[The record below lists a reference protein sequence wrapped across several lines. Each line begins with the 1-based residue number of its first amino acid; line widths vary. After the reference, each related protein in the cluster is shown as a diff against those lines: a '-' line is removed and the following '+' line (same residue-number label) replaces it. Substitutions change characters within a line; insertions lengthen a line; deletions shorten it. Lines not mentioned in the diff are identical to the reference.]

1 MKKNK
6 VLLTKTGDTYNCRYV
21 LDQTDII
28 DEKVDKGVSGKFPQI
43 IPYRLEEKDNQ
54 REFIYE
60 IGNKVQLTE
69 FLKKEINKKQMLT
82 LLYNLLSGL
91 EAFGMN
97 MISLSYVAK
106 DIQYVF
112 VAPESLN
119 VYFIVAGV
127 DKEITDLN
135 EVRNFVKD
143 VICNAHYFEM
153 DRDNYVARL
162 ITFTNK
168 LGTFSVGDMKEF
180 VNQLL
185 IDMGIHIE
193 EEKKKTEKKEEKT
206 ANDKVSRIGVMQ
218 NNAKM
223 VQPGASVGGSV
234 PPMPKRQVP
243 PMPNGQPMPGRPMPM
258 QMGPDGKPM
267 NGQPMPG
274 RPMPMQMGPDGKP
287 MNGQPMPGR
296 PMPMQMGPDG
306 KPMNGQPMP
315 GRPMPMQM
323 GPDGKP
329 MNGQPMP
336 GRPMPMQMGPD
347 GKPMNGQP
355 MPGRP
360 MPMQMGPDGKP
371 MNGQPMPGRPMP
383 MQMGPDGKPMNG
395 QPMPGRPMPMQMGP
409 DGKPMNGQPM
419 PGRPMPMQMGPDG
432 KPMNGQPM
440 PGRPMPM
447 QMGPDGKPM
456 NGQPMPG
463 RPMPMQ
469 MGPDGKPI
477 VPPIP
482 NRPSPSMPEKKPEA
496 APVPPMPEKK
506 PEAAPVPPMPEK
518 KPEAAPVPPMPEK
531 KPEAAPVPPMPEK
544 KPEAAPVPPVEEKK
558 PQVPV
563 PYLLRIATNEKIY
576 INKPEFSIGRSA
588 TKADYT
594 VTDNSDVS
602 RIHCIIERKNGV
614 SYIRDNASTNGTFVN
629 GQNIAGQKNVFL
641 TNNAKVSLGDEG
653 FIYFVR

>member
-43 IPYRLEEKDNQ
+43 IPCRLEEKDNQ

-185 IDMGIHIE
+185 IDMGIYIE

-223 VQPGASVGGSV
+223 VRPGASAGGSV
-234 PPMPKRQVP
+234 PPMPNRQVP

-258 QMGPDGKPM
+258 RMGPDGKPM

-274 RPMPMQMGPDGKP
+274 RPMPMP
-287 MNGQPMPGR
+287 N
-296 PMPMQMGPDG
+296 
-306 KPMNGQPMP
+306 
-315 GRPMPMQM
+315 
-323 GPDGKP
+323 
-329 MNGQPMP
+329 
-336 GRPMPMQMGPD
+336 
-347 GKPMNGQP
+347 
-355 MPGRP
+355 
-360 MPMQMGPDGKP
+360 
-371 MNGQPMPGRPMP
+371 
-383 MQMGPDGKPMNG
+383 
-395 QPMPGRPMPMQMGP
+395 
-409 DGKPMNGQPM
+409 
-419 PGRPMPMQMGPDG
+419 
-432 KPMNGQPM
+432 
-440 PGRPMPM
+440 
-447 QMGPDGKPM
+447 
-456 NGQPMPG
+456 

-482 NRPSPSMPEKKPEA
+482 NRPAPSMPEKKPEA

-531 KPEAAPVPPMPEK
+531 KPEAAPVPL
-544 KPEAAPVPPVEEKK
+544 VEEKK

>member
-43 IPYRLEEKDNQ
+43 IPCRLEKKDNQ

-223 VQPGASVGGSV
+223 VQPGASARGSV
-234 PPMPKRQVP
+234 PPMPNRQVP

-267 NGQPMPG
+267 NG
-274 RPMPMQMGPDGKP
+274 RPML
-287 MNGQPMPGR
+287 
-296 PMPMQMGPDG
+296 
-306 KPMNGQPMP
+306 
-315 GRPMPMQM
+315 
-323 GPDGKP
+323 
-329 MNGQPMP
+329 
-336 GRPMPMQMGPD
+336 
-347 GKPMNGQP
+347 
-355 MPGRP
+355 
-360 MPMQMGPDGKP
+360 
-371 MNGQPMPGRPMP
+371 
-383 MQMGPDGKPMNG
+383 
-395 QPMPGRPMPMQMGP
+395 
-409 DGKPMNGQPM
+409 
-419 PGRPMPMQMGPDG
+419 
-432 KPMNGQPM
+432 
-440 PGRPMPM
+440 GRPMPM

-482 NRPSPSMPEKKPEA
+482 NRPASSMPEKKPEA

-518 KPEAAPVPPMPEK
+518 KPEATPVPPMPEK

>member
-43 IPYRLEEKDNQ
+43 IPCRLEEKDNQ

-60 IGNKVQLTE
+60 IGNKVQLNE

-91 EAFGMN
+91 EVFGMN

-223 VQPGASVGGSV
+223 VQPGASARESV
-234 PPMPKRQVP
+234 PPMPNRQVP
-243 PMPNGQPMPGRPMPM
+243 PMP
-258 QMGPDGKPM
+258 
-267 NGQPMPG
+267 
-274 RPMPMQMGPDGKP
+274 
-287 MNGQPMPGR
+287 
-296 PMPMQMGPDG
+296 
-306 KPMNGQPMP
+306 
-315 GRPMPMQM
+315 
-323 GPDGKP
+323 
-329 MNGQPMP
+329 
-336 GRPMPMQMGPD
+336 
-347 GKPMNGQP
+347 
-355 MPGRP
+355 
-360 MPMQMGPDGKP
+360 
-371 MNGQPMPGRPMP
+371 
-383 MQMGPDGKPMNG
+383 
-395 QPMPGRPMPMQMGP
+395 
-409 DGKPMNGQPM
+409 
-419 PGRPMPMQMGPDG
+419 
-432 KPMNGQPM
+432 
-440 PGRPMPM
+440 
-447 QMGPDGKPM
+447 

-482 NRPSPSMPEKKPEA
+482 NRPASS
-496 APVPPMPEKK
+496 MPEKK

>member
-43 IPYRLEEKDNQ
+43 IPCRLEEKDNQ

-60 IGNKVQLTE
+60 IGNKVQLNE

-206 ANDKVSRIGVMQ
+206 VNDKVSRIGVMQ

-223 VQPGASVGGSV
+223 VQPGASARGSV
-234 PPMPKRQVP
+234 PPMPNRQVP

-267 NGQPMPG
+267 NG
-274 RPMPMQMGPDGKP
+274 R
-287 MNGQPMPGR
+287 
-296 PMPMQMGPDG
+296 
-306 KPMNGQPMP
+306 
-315 GRPMPMQM
+315 
-323 GPDGKP
+323 
-329 MNGQPMP
+329 
-336 GRPMPMQMGPD
+336 
-347 GKPMNGQP
+347 
-355 MPGRP
+355 
-360 MPMQMGPDGKP
+360 
-371 MNGQPMPGRPMP
+371 
-383 MQMGPDGKPMNG
+383 
-395 QPMPGRPMPMQMGP
+395 
-409 DGKPMNGQPM
+409 
-419 PGRPMPMQMGPDG
+419 
-432 KPMNGQPM
+432 
-440 PGRPMPM
+440 
-447 QMGPDGKPM
+447 
-456 NGQPMPG
+456 PMPG

-482 NRPSPSMPEKKPEA
+482 NRPASS
-496 APVPPMPEKK
+496 
-506 PEAAPVPPMPEK
+506 
-518 KPEAAPVPPMPEK
+518 MPEK

>member
-258 QMGPDGKPM
+258 QMGPDGKP
-267 NGQPMPG
+267 
-274 RPMPMQMGPDGKP
+274 
-287 MNGQPMPGR
+287 
-296 PMPMQMGPDG
+296 
-306 KPMNGQPMP
+306 
-315 GRPMPMQM
+315 
-323 GPDGKP
+323 
-329 MNGQPMP
+329 
-336 GRPMPMQMGPD
+336 
-347 GKPMNGQP
+347 
-355 MPGRP
+355 
-360 MPMQMGPDGKP
+360 
-371 MNGQPMPGRPMP
+371 
-383 MQMGPDGKPMNG
+383 
-395 QPMPGRPMPMQMGP
+395 
-409 DGKPMNGQPM
+409 
-419 PGRPMPMQMGPDG
+419 
-432 KPMNGQPM
+432 
-440 PGRPMPM
+440 
-447 QMGPDGKPM
+447 
-456 NGQPMPG
+456 
-463 RPMPMQ
+463 
-469 MGPDGKPI
+469 I

-482 NRPSPSMPEKKPEA
+482 NRPAPSMPEKKPEA

-518 KPEAAPVPPMPEK
+518 KPET
-531 KPEAAPVPPMPEK
+531 
-544 KPEAAPVPPVEEKK
+544 APVPPVEEKK

-629 GQNIAGQKNVFL
+629 GQNIAGQENVFL

>member
-43 IPYRLEEKDNQ
+43 IPCRLEEKDNQ

-206 ANDKVSRIGVMQ
+206 VNDKVSRIGVMQ

-223 VQPGASVGGSV
+223 VQPGASARGSV
-234 PPMPKRQVP
+234 PPMPNRQVP
-243 PMPNGQPMPGRPMPM
+243 PMP
-258 QMGPDGKPM
+258 
-267 NGQPMPG
+267 
-274 RPMPMQMGPDGKP
+274 
-287 MNGQPMPGR
+287 
-296 PMPMQMGPDG
+296 
-306 KPMNGQPMP
+306 
-315 GRPMPMQM
+315 
-323 GPDGKP
+323 
-329 MNGQPMP
+329 
-336 GRPMPMQMGPD
+336 
-347 GKPMNGQP
+347 
-355 MPGRP
+355 
-360 MPMQMGPDGKP
+360 
-371 MNGQPMPGRPMP
+371 
-383 MQMGPDGKPMNG
+383 
-395 QPMPGRPMPMQMGP
+395 
-409 DGKPMNGQPM
+409 
-419 PGRPMPMQMGPDG
+419 
-432 KPMNGQPM
+432 
-440 PGRPMPM
+440 
-447 QMGPDGKPM
+447 

-482 NRPSPSMPEKKPEA
+482 NRPASSMPK
-496 APVPPMPEKK
+496 
-506 PEAAPVPPMPEK
+506 
-518 KPEAAPVPPMPEK
+518 K

>member
-287 MNGQPMPGR
+287 MNGRSMP
-296 PMPMQMGPDG
+296 
-306 KPMNGQPMP
+306 N
-315 GRPMPMQM
+315 
-323 GPDGKP
+323 
-329 MNGQPMP
+329 
-336 GRPMPMQMGPD
+336 
-347 GKPMNGQP
+347 
-355 MPGRP
+355 
-360 MPMQMGPDGKP
+360 
-371 MNGQPMPGRPMP
+371 
-383 MQMGPDGKPMNG
+383 
-395 QPMPGRPMPMQMGP
+395 
-409 DGKPMNGQPM
+409 
-419 PGRPMPMQMGPDG
+419 
-432 KPMNGQPM
+432 
-440 PGRPMPM
+440 
-447 QMGPDGKPM
+447 
-456 NGQPMPG
+456 

-482 NRPSPSMPEKKPEA
+482 NRPAPSMPEKKPEA
-496 APVPPMPEKK
+496 TPVPPMPEKK

-531 KPEAAPVPPMPEK
+531 KPET
-544 KPEAAPVPPVEEKK
+544 APVPPVEEKK

>member
-43 IPYRLEEKDNQ
+43 IPCRLEEKDNQ

-223 VQPGASVGGSV
+223 VQPGASARGSV
-234 PPMPKRQVP
+234 PPMPNRQVP

-267 NGQPMPG
+267 NG
-274 RPMPMQMGPDGKP
+274 R
-287 MNGQPMPGR
+287 
-296 PMPMQMGPDG
+296 
-306 KPMNGQPMP
+306 
-315 GRPMPMQM
+315 
-323 GPDGKP
+323 
-329 MNGQPMP
+329 
-336 GRPMPMQMGPD
+336 
-347 GKPMNGQP
+347 
-355 MPGRP
+355 
-360 MPMQMGPDGKP
+360 
-371 MNGQPMPGRPMP
+371 
-383 MQMGPDGKPMNG
+383 
-395 QPMPGRPMPMQMGP
+395 
-409 DGKPMNGQPM
+409 
-419 PGRPMPMQMGPDG
+419 
-432 KPMNGQPM
+432 
-440 PGRPMPM
+440 
-447 QMGPDGKPM
+447 
-456 NGQPMPG
+456 PMPG

-482 NRPSPSMPEKKPEA
+482 NRPASSMPEKKPEA

-518 KPEAAPVPPMPEK
+518 KPEV
-531 KPEAAPVPPMPEK
+531 APVPPMPEK

>member
-43 IPYRLEEKDNQ
+43 IPCRLEEKDNQ

-91 EAFGMN
+91 DAFGMN

-223 VQPGASVGGSV
+223 VQPGASARGSV
-234 PPMPKRQVP
+234 PPMPNRQVP

-306 KPMNGQPMP
+306 KPMNG
-315 GRPMPMQM
+315 R
-323 GPDGKP
+323 
-329 MNGQPMP
+329 
-336 GRPMPMQMGPD
+336 
-347 GKPMNGQP
+347 
-355 MPGRP
+355 
-360 MPMQMGPDGKP
+360 
-371 MNGQPMPGRPMP
+371 
-383 MQMGPDGKPMNG
+383 
-395 QPMPGRPMPMQMGP
+395 
-409 DGKPMNGQPM
+409 
-419 PGRPMPMQMGPDG
+419 
-432 KPMNGQPM
+432 
-440 PGRPMPM
+440 
-447 QMGPDGKPM
+447 
-456 NGQPMPG
+456 PMPG

-482 NRPSPSMPEKKPEA
+482 NRPASS
-496 APVPPMPEKK
+496 
-506 PEAAPVPPMPEK
+506 
-518 KPEAAPVPPMPEK
+518 MPEK

-629 GQNIAGQKNVFL
+629 GQNIAGQENVFL

>member
-43 IPYRLEEKDNQ
+43 IPCRLEEKDNQ

-185 IDMGIHIE
+185 IDMGIYIE

-223 VQPGASVGGSV
+223 VRPGASAGGSV
-234 PPMPKRQVP
+234 PPMPNRQVP
-243 PMPNGQPMPGRPMPM
+243 PMPNGQPMPGRPMPMPGQPMPM

-296 PMPMQMGPDG
+296 PMT
-306 KPMNGQPMP
+306 MP
-315 GRPMPMQM
+315 
-323 GPDGKP
+323 
-329 MNGQPMP
+329 N
-336 GRPMPMQMGPD
+336 
-347 GKPMNGQP
+347 
-355 MPGRP
+355 
-360 MPMQMGPDGKP
+360 
-371 MNGQPMPGRPMP
+371 
-383 MQMGPDGKPMNG
+383 
-395 QPMPGRPMPMQMGP
+395 
-409 DGKPMNGQPM
+409 
-419 PGRPMPMQMGPDG
+419 
-432 KPMNGQPM
+432 
-440 PGRPMPM
+440 
-447 QMGPDGKPM
+447 
-456 NGQPMPG
+456 

-506 PEAAPVPPMPEK
+506 L
-518 KPEAAPVPPMPEK
+518 
-531 KPEAAPVPPMPEK
+531 EAAPVPPMPEK

>member
-43 IPYRLEEKDNQ
+43 IPCRLEEKDNQ

-218 NNAKM
+218 NNAKL
-223 VQPGASVGGSV
+223 VQPGASARGSV
-234 PPMPKRQVP
+234 PPMPNRQVP
-243 PMPNGQPMPGRPMPM
+243 PMPNGQPMPGRPMPMQMGPDGKPMNGRPMPGRPMPM

-287 MNGQPMPGR
+287 MN
-296 PMPMQMGPDG
+296 
-306 KPMNGQPMP
+306 
-315 GRPMPMQM
+315 
-323 GPDGKP
+323 
-329 MNGQPMP
+329 
-336 GRPMPMQMGPD
+336 
-347 GKPMNGQP
+347 
-355 MPGRP
+355 
-360 MPMQMGPDGKP
+360 
-371 MNGQPMPGRPMP
+371 
-383 MQMGPDGKPMNG
+383 
-395 QPMPGRPMPMQMGP
+395 
-409 DGKPMNGQPM
+409 
-419 PGRPMPMQMGPDG
+419 
-432 KPMNGQPM
+432 
-440 PGRPMPM
+440 GRPMPM

-482 NRPSPSMPEKKPEA
+482 NRPAPS
-496 APVPPMPEKK
+496 
-506 PEAAPVPPMPEK
+506 
-518 KPEAAPVPPMPEK
+518 MPEK

-629 GQNIAGQKNVFL
+629 GQNIAGQENVFL

>member
-43 IPYRLEEKDNQ
+43 IPCRLEKKDNQ

-223 VQPGASVGGSV
+223 VQPGASARGSV
-234 PPMPKRQVP
+234 PPMPNRQVP
-243 PMPNGQPMPGRPMPM
+243 PMPNGQPMPGRPMPMQMGPDGKPMPGRPMPMQMGPDGKPMNGRPMPGRPMPM

-287 MNGQPMPGR
+287 MNGR
-296 PMPMQMGPDG
+296 PML
-306 KPMNGQPMP
+306 
-315 GRPMPMQM
+315 
-323 GPDGKP
+323 
-329 MNGQPMP
+329 
-336 GRPMPMQMGPD
+336 
-347 GKPMNGQP
+347 
-355 MPGRP
+355 
-360 MPMQMGPDGKP
+360 
-371 MNGQPMPGRPMP
+371 
-383 MQMGPDGKPMNG
+383 
-395 QPMPGRPMPMQMGP
+395 
-409 DGKPMNGQPM
+409 
-419 PGRPMPMQMGPDG
+419 
-432 KPMNGQPM
+432 
-440 PGRPMPM
+440 GRPMPM

-482 NRPSPSMPEKKPEA
+482 NRPASSMPEKKPEA

-518 KPEAAPVPPMPEK
+518 KPEATPVPPMPEK

>member
-43 IPYRLEEKDNQ
+43 IPCRLEEKDNQ

-223 VQPGASVGGSV
+223 VQPGASAGGSV
-234 PPMPKRQVP
+234 PPMPNRQVP

-267 NGQPMPG
+267 NGQPMPHGQGPGSG
-274 RPMPMQMGPDGKP
+274 RLRAAAQPG
-287 MNGQPMPGR
+287 GQTARHVGR
-296 PMPMQMGPDG
+296 FAA
-306 KPMNGQPMP
+306 
-315 GRPMPMQM
+315 
-323 GPDGKP
+323 
-329 MNGQPMP
+329 
-336 GRPMPMQMGPD
+336 
-347 GKPMNGQP
+347 
-355 MPGRP
+355 
-360 MPMQMGPDGKP
+360 
-371 MNGQPMPGRPMP
+371 
-383 MQMGPDGKPMNG
+383 
-395 QPMPGRPMPMQMGP
+395 
-409 DGKPMNGQPM
+409 
-419 PGRPMPMQMGPDG
+419 
-432 KPMNGQPM
+432 
-440 PGRPMPM
+440 
-447 QMGPDGKPM
+447 
-456 NGQPMPG
+456 
-463 RPMPMQ
+463 
-469 MGPDGKPI
+469 
-477 VPPIP
+477 
-482 NRPSPSMPEKKPEA
+482 A
-496 APVPPMPEKK
+496 APASAGHRRTVLCPCAVQRVWVRQYIRFVLRRRKET
-506 PEAAPVPPMPEK
+506 ECILAESRLAAPRWRWRSPLGN
-518 KPEAAPVPPMPEK
+518 AAGAGV
-531 KPEAAPVPPMPEK
+531 AAATGCRP
-544 KPEAAPVPPVEEKK
+544 AGRHRFCRGRRRHRTG
-558 PQVPV
+558 QL
-563 PYLLRIATNEKIY
+563 PYY
-576 INKPEFSIGRSA
+576 IKRRSWRGR
-588 TKADYT
+588 
-594 VTDNSDVS
+594 V
-602 RIHCIIERKNGV
+602 
-614 SYIRDNASTNGTFVN
+614 
-629 GQNIAGQKNVFL
+629 
-641 TNNAKVSLGDEG
+641 
-653 FIYFVR
+653 

>member
-43 IPYRLEEKDNQ
+43 IPCRLEEKDNQ

-60 IGNKVQLTE
+60 IGNKVQLNE

-223 VQPGASVGGSV
+223 VQPGASARGSV
-234 PPMPKRQVP
+234 PPMPNRQVP

-258 QMGPDGKPM
+258 QMGLDGKPM
-267 NGQPMPG
+267 NGQL
-274 RPMPMQMGPDGKP
+274 
-287 MNGQPMPGR
+287 
-296 PMPMQMGPDG
+296 
-306 KPMNGQPMP
+306 
-315 GRPMPMQM
+315 
-323 GPDGKP
+323 
-329 MNGQPMP
+329 
-336 GRPMPMQMGPD
+336 
-347 GKPMNGQP
+347 
-355 MPGRP
+355 
-360 MPMQMGPDGKP
+360 
-371 MNGQPMPGRPMP
+371 
-383 MQMGPDGKPMNG
+383 
-395 QPMPGRPMPMQMGP
+395 
-409 DGKPMNGQPM
+409 
-419 PGRPMPMQMGPDG
+419 
-432 KPMNGQPM
+432 M

-482 NRPSPSMPEKKPEA
+482 NRPASS
-496 APVPPMPEKK
+496 
-506 PEAAPVPPMPEK
+506 MPEK

>member
-43 IPYRLEEKDNQ
+43 IPCRLEEKDNQ

-223 VQPGASVGGSV
+223 VQPGASARGSV
-234 PPMPKRQVP
+234 PPMPNRQVP

-287 MNGQPMPGR
+287 MNGRPMPGRPMPMQMGPDGKPMNGRPMPGR

-329 MNGQPMP
+329 MNG
-336 GRPMPMQMGPD
+336 R
-347 GKPMNGQP
+347 
-355 MPGRP
+355 
-360 MPMQMGPDGKP
+360 
-371 MNGQPMPGRPMP
+371 
-383 MQMGPDGKPMNG
+383 
-395 QPMPGRPMPMQMGP
+395 
-409 DGKPMNGQPM
+409 
-419 PGRPMPMQMGPDG
+419 
-432 KPMNGQPM
+432 
-440 PGRPMPM
+440 
-447 QMGPDGKPM
+447 
-456 NGQPMPG
+456 PMPG

-482 NRPSPSMPEKKPEA
+482 NRPASS
-496 APVPPMPEKK
+496 MPEKK

>member
-1 MKKNK
+1 MNGERDMKKNK

-43 IPYRLEEKDNQ
+43 IPCRLEEKDNQ

-60 IGNKVQLTE
+60 IGNKVQLNE

-223 VQPGASVGGSV
+223 VQPGASARESV
-234 PPMPKRQVP
+234 PPMPNRQVP
-243 PMPNGQPMPGRPMPM
+243 PMP
-258 QMGPDGKPM
+258 
-267 NGQPMPG
+267 
-274 RPMPMQMGPDGKP
+274 
-287 MNGQPMPGR
+287 
-296 PMPMQMGPDG
+296 
-306 KPMNGQPMP
+306 
-315 GRPMPMQM
+315 
-323 GPDGKP
+323 
-329 MNGQPMP
+329 
-336 GRPMPMQMGPD
+336 
-347 GKPMNGQP
+347 
-355 MPGRP
+355 
-360 MPMQMGPDGKP
+360 
-371 MNGQPMPGRPMP
+371 
-383 MQMGPDGKPMNG
+383 
-395 QPMPGRPMPMQMGP
+395 
-409 DGKPMNGQPM
+409 
-419 PGRPMPMQMGPDG
+419 
-432 KPMNGQPM
+432 NGQPM

-482 NRPSPSMPEKKPEA
+482 NRPASS
-496 APVPPMPEKK
+496 MPEKK

>member
-43 IPYRLEEKDNQ
+43 IPCRLEEKDNQ

-162 ITFTNK
+162 STFTNK
-168 LGTFSVGDMKEF
+168 LGTFSVGDMKQF

-223 VQPGASVGGSV
+223 VQPGASARGSV
-234 PPMPKRQVP
+234 PPMPNRQVP

-267 NGQPMPG
+267 NG
-274 RPMPMQMGPDGKP
+274 R
-287 MNGQPMPGR
+287 
-296 PMPMQMGPDG
+296 
-306 KPMNGQPMP
+306 
-315 GRPMPMQM
+315 
-323 GPDGKP
+323 
-329 MNGQPMP
+329 
-336 GRPMPMQMGPD
+336 
-347 GKPMNGQP
+347 
-355 MPGRP
+355 
-360 MPMQMGPDGKP
+360 
-371 MNGQPMPGRPMP
+371 
-383 MQMGPDGKPMNG
+383 
-395 QPMPGRPMPMQMGP
+395 
-409 DGKPMNGQPM
+409 
-419 PGRPMPMQMGPDG
+419 
-432 KPMNGQPM
+432 
-440 PGRPMPM
+440 
-447 QMGPDGKPM
+447 
-456 NGQPMPG
+456 PMPG

-482 NRPSPSMPEKKPEA
+482 NRPASS
-496 APVPPMPEKK
+496 MPEKK

>member
-21 LDQTDII
+21 LDQTDVI

-60 IGNKVQLTE
+60 IGSKVQLTE

-112 VAPESLN
+112 VDPESLN

-185 IDMGIHIE
+185 TDMGIHIE

-206 ANDKVSRIGVMQ
+206 ANDKVSRVGVMQ

-223 VQPGASVGGSV
+223 VQPGAPAGGPV
-234 PPMPKRQVP
+234 PPMPNRPVPPMPGRPMPMQMGPDGKPINGQPMPNRQVP
-243 PMPNGQPMPGRPMPM
+243 PMPGRPMPMQMGPDGKPINGQPMPNRPVPPMPGRPMPMQMGPDGKPMPNRPMPM

-267 NGQPMPG
+267 NGQPMPNRQVPPMPG
-274 RPMPMQMGPDGKP
+274 RPMPMQMGPDGKPMPNRPMPMQIGPDGKPINGQPMPNRPVPPMPNGQPIPNRPMPMQMGPDGKP
-287 MNGQPMPGR
+287 MNGQPMPNR
-296 PMPMQMGPDG
+296 QVP
-306 KPMNGQPMP
+306 PMP
-315 GRPMPMQM
+315 GRPMPMQI
-323 GPDGKP
+323 
-329 MNGQPMP
+329 
-336 GRPMPMQMGPD
+336 
-347 GKPMNGQP
+347 
-355 MPGRP
+355 
-360 MPMQMGPDGKP
+360 
-371 MNGQPMPGRPMP
+371 
-383 MQMGPDGKPMNG
+383 
-395 QPMPGRPMPMQMGP
+395 
-409 DGKPMNGQPM
+409 
-419 PGRPMPMQMGPDG
+419 
-432 KPMNGQPM
+432 
-440 PGRPMPM
+440 
-447 QMGPDGKPM
+447 
-456 NGQPMPG
+456 
-463 RPMPMQ
+463 
-469 MGPDGKPI
+469 GPDGKPI

-482 NRPSPSMPEKKPEA
+482 NRPAPPVPEKKPEA
-496 APVPPMPEKK
+496 VPVPPMPEKK
-506 PEAAPVPPMPEK
+506 PEAAPVPPTPEK

-531 KPEAAPVPPMPEK
+531 R
-544 KPEAAPVPPVEEKK
+544 PEAAPVPPVEEKK
-558 PQVPV
+558 PQAPV
-563 PYLLRIATNEKIY
+563 PYLLRVATNEKIY

-629 GQNIAGQKNVFL
+629 GQNIAGQDNVFL

>member
-223 VQPGASVGGSV
+223 VQPGASARGSV
-234 PPMPKRQVP
+234 PPMPNRQVP

-306 KPMNGQPMP
+306 KPMNG
-315 GRPMPMQM
+315 R
-323 GPDGKP
+323 
-329 MNGQPMP
+329 
-336 GRPMPMQMGPD
+336 
-347 GKPMNGQP
+347 
-355 MPGRP
+355 
-360 MPMQMGPDGKP
+360 
-371 MNGQPMPGRPMP
+371 
-383 MQMGPDGKPMNG
+383 
-395 QPMPGRPMPMQMGP
+395 
-409 DGKPMNGQPM
+409 
-419 PGRPMPMQMGPDG
+419 
-432 KPMNGQPM
+432 
-440 PGRPMPM
+440 
-447 QMGPDGKPM
+447 
-456 NGQPMPG
+456 PMPG

-482 NRPSPSMPEKKPEA
+482 NRPASSMPEKKPEA
-496 APVPPMPEKK
+496 AL
-506 PEAAPVPPMPEK
+506 VPPMPEK

>member
-43 IPYRLEEKDNQ
+43 IPCRLEEKDNQ

-223 VQPGASVGGSV
+223 VQPGASAGGSV
-234 PPMPKRQVP
+234 PPMPNRQVP

-258 QMGPDGKPM
+258 QMGPDGKPMNGQPMPNRPMPMRMGPDGKPM

-287 MNGQPMPGR
+287 MNGQPMP
-296 PMPMQMGPDG
+296 
-306 KPMNGQPMP
+306 N
-315 GRPMPMQM
+315 
-323 GPDGKP
+323 
-329 MNGQPMP
+329 
-336 GRPMPMQMGPD
+336 
-347 GKPMNGQP
+347 
-355 MPGRP
+355 
-360 MPMQMGPDGKP
+360 
-371 MNGQPMPGRPMP
+371 
-383 MQMGPDGKPMNG
+383 
-395 QPMPGRPMPMQMGP
+395 
-409 DGKPMNGQPM
+409 
-419 PGRPMPMQMGPDG
+419 
-432 KPMNGQPM
+432 
-440 PGRPMPM
+440 
-447 QMGPDGKPM
+447 
-456 NGQPMPG
+456 

-482 NRPSPSMPEKKPEA
+482 NRPAPSMPEKKPEA
-496 APVPPMPEKK
+496 TPAPPMPEKK

-518 KPEAAPVPPMPEK
+518 KPEATPVPPI
-531 KPEAAPVPPMPEK
+531 
-544 KPEAAPVPPVEEKK
+544 PPVEEKK

-563 PYLLRIATNEKIY
+563 PYLLRVATNEKIY

-629 GQNIAGQKNVFL
+629 GQNIAGQENVFL

>member
-43 IPYRLEEKDNQ
+43 IPCRLEEKDNQ

-223 VQPGASVGGSV
+223 VQPGASARGSV
-234 PPMPKRQVP
+234 PPMPNRQVP

-267 NGQPMPG
+267 NGRSMP
-274 RPMPMQMGPDGKP
+274 
-287 MNGQPMPGR
+287 N
-296 PMPMQMGPDG
+296 
-306 KPMNGQPMP
+306 
-315 GRPMPMQM
+315 
-323 GPDGKP
+323 
-329 MNGQPMP
+329 
-336 GRPMPMQMGPD
+336 
-347 GKPMNGQP
+347 
-355 MPGRP
+355 
-360 MPMQMGPDGKP
+360 
-371 MNGQPMPGRPMP
+371 
-383 MQMGPDGKPMNG
+383 
-395 QPMPGRPMPMQMGP
+395 
-409 DGKPMNGQPM
+409 
-419 PGRPMPMQMGPDG
+419 
-432 KPMNGQPM
+432 
-440 PGRPMPM
+440 
-447 QMGPDGKPM
+447 
-456 NGQPMPG
+456 

-482 NRPSPSMPEKKPEA
+482 NRPAPSMPEKKPEA
-496 APVPPMPEKK
+496 TPVPPMPEKK

-531 KPEAAPVPPMPEK
+531 KPETAPVPPVEEK
-544 KPEAAPVPPVEEKK
+544 KPETAPVPPVEEKK

-629 GQNIAGQKNVFL
+629 GQNIAGQENVFL
-641 TNNAKVSLGDEG
+641 TNNARVSLGDEG

>member
-21 LDQTDII
+21 MDQTDII

-43 IPYRLEEKDNQ
+43 IPCRLEEKDNQ

-223 VQPGASVGGSV
+223 VQPGASARGSV
-234 PPMPKRQVP
+234 PPMPNRQVP

-329 MNGQPMP
+329 MPGRPMPMPGRPMPMPGRPMPMQMGPDGKPMNGRPMP

-355 MPGRP
+355 MPG
-360 MPMQMGPDGKP
+360 Q
-371 MNGQPMPGRPMP
+371 
-383 MQMGPDGKPMNG
+383 
-395 QPMPGRPMPMQMGP
+395 
-409 DGKPMNGQPM
+409 
-419 PGRPMPMQMGPDG
+419 
-432 KPMNGQPM
+432 
-440 PGRPMPM
+440 
-447 QMGPDGKPM
+447 
-456 NGQPMPG
+456 
-463 RPMPMQ
+463 PMPMQ

-531 KPEAAPVPPMPEK
+531 KPEAAPVPPVEEK

>member
-43 IPYRLEEKDNQ
+43 IPCRLEEKDNQ

-60 IGNKVQLTE
+60 IGNKVQLNE

-223 VQPGASVGGSV
+223 VQPGASARGSV
-234 PPMPKRQVP
+234 PPMPNRQVP

-258 QMGPDGKPM
+258 QMGLDGKPM
-267 NGQPMPG
+267 NGQLMPG

-287 MNGQPMPGR
+287 MNGR
-296 PMPMQMGPDG
+296 
-306 KPMNGQPMP
+306 
-315 GRPMPMQM
+315 
-323 GPDGKP
+323 
-329 MNGQPMP
+329 
-336 GRPMPMQMGPD
+336 
-347 GKPMNGQP
+347 
-355 MPGRP
+355 
-360 MPMQMGPDGKP
+360 
-371 MNGQPMPGRPMP
+371 
-383 MQMGPDGKPMNG
+383 
-395 QPMPGRPMPMQMGP
+395 
-409 DGKPMNGQPM
+409 
-419 PGRPMPMQMGPDG
+419 
-432 KPMNGQPM
+432 PM

-482 NRPSPSMPEKKPEA
+482 NRPASS
-496 APVPPMPEKK
+496 MPEKK

>member
-43 IPYRLEEKDNQ
+43 IPCRLEEKDNQ

-223 VQPGASVGGSV
+223 VQPGASAGGSV
-234 PPMPKRQVP
+234 PPMPNRQVP

-258 QMGPDGKPM
+258 QMGPDGKPMNGQPMPNRPMPMRMGPDGKPMNGQPMPGRPMPMQMGPGGKPM

-360 MPMQMGPDGKP
+360 MP
-371 MNGQPMPGRPMP
+371 N
-383 MQMGPDGKPMNG
+383 
-395 QPMPGRPMPMQMGP
+395 
-409 DGKPMNGQPM
+409 
-419 PGRPMPMQMGPDG
+419 
-432 KPMNGQPM
+432 
-440 PGRPMPM
+440 
-447 QMGPDGKPM
+447 
-456 NGQPMPG
+456 

-482 NRPSPSMPEKKPEA
+482 NRPAPSMPEKKPEA
-496 APVPPMPEKK
+496 APVLPMPEKK
-506 PEAAPVPPMPEK
+506 PEATPVPPMPEK

-563 PYLLRIATNEKIY
+563 PYLLRVATNEKIY

-629 GQNIAGQKNVFL
+629 GQNIAGQENVFL

>member
-1 MKKNK
+1 MNGERDMKKNK

-43 IPYRLEEKDNQ
+43 IPCRLEEKDNQ

-223 VQPGASVGGSV
+223 VQPGASARGSV
-234 PPMPKRQVP
+234 PPMPNRQVP

-306 KPMNGQPMP
+306 KPMNG
-315 GRPMPMQM
+315 R
-323 GPDGKP
+323 
-329 MNGQPMP
+329 
-336 GRPMPMQMGPD
+336 
-347 GKPMNGQP
+347 
-355 MPGRP
+355 
-360 MPMQMGPDGKP
+360 
-371 MNGQPMPGRPMP
+371 
-383 MQMGPDGKPMNG
+383 
-395 QPMPGRPMPMQMGP
+395 
-409 DGKPMNGQPM
+409 
-419 PGRPMPMQMGPDG
+419 
-432 KPMNGQPM
+432 
-440 PGRPMPM
+440 
-447 QMGPDGKPM
+447 
-456 NGQPMPG
+456 PMPG

-482 NRPSPSMPEKKPEA
+482 NRPASS
-496 APVPPMPEKK
+496 
-506 PEAAPVPPMPEK
+506 
-518 KPEAAPVPPMPEK
+518 MPEK

>member
-43 IPYRLEEKDNQ
+43 IPCRLEEKDNQ

-223 VQPGASVGGSV
+223 VQPGASARGSV
-234 PPMPKRQVP
+234 PPMPNRQVP

-267 NGQPMPG
+267 NG
-274 RPMPMQMGPDGKP
+274 R
-287 MNGQPMPGR
+287 
-296 PMPMQMGPDG
+296 
-306 KPMNGQPMP
+306 
-315 GRPMPMQM
+315 
-323 GPDGKP
+323 
-329 MNGQPMP
+329 
-336 GRPMPMQMGPD
+336 
-347 GKPMNGQP
+347 
-355 MPGRP
+355 
-360 MPMQMGPDGKP
+360 
-371 MNGQPMPGRPMP
+371 
-383 MQMGPDGKPMNG
+383 
-395 QPMPGRPMPMQMGP
+395 
-409 DGKPMNGQPM
+409 
-419 PGRPMPMQMGPDG
+419 
-432 KPMNGQPM
+432 
-440 PGRPMPM
+440 
-447 QMGPDGKPM
+447 
-456 NGQPMPG
+456 PMPG

-482 NRPSPSMPEKKPEA
+482 NRPASS
-496 APVPPMPEKK
+496 MPEKK

-641 TNNAKVSLGDEG
+641 TRNRIDRK
-653 FIYFVR
+653 

>member
-1 MKKNK
+1 MNGERDMKKNK

-43 IPYRLEEKDNQ
+43 IPCRLEEKDNQ

-185 IDMGIHIE
+185 IDMGIYIE

-223 VQPGASVGGSV
+223 VRPGASAGGSV
-234 PPMPKRQVP
+234 PPMPNRQVP

-258 QMGPDGKPM
+258 RMGPDGKPM

-336 GRPMPMQMGPD
+336 GRPMPGR
-347 GKPMNGQP
+347 PMP
-355 MPGRP
+355 MPGQP

-395 QPMPGRPMPMQMGP
+395 QPMPGRPMPMP
-409 DGKPMNGQPM
+409 N
-419 PGRPMPMQMGPDG
+419 
-432 KPMNGQPM
+432 
-440 PGRPMPM
+440 
-447 QMGPDGKPM
+447 
-456 NGQPMPG
+456 

-506 PEAAPVPPMPEK
+506 L
-518 KPEAAPVPPMPEK
+518 
-531 KPEAAPVPPMPEK
+531 EAAPVPPMPEK

>member
-43 IPYRLEEKDNQ
+43 IPCRLEEKDNQ

-60 IGNKVQLTE
+60 IGNKVQLNE

-223 VQPGASVGGSV
+223 VQPGASARGSV
-234 PPMPKRQVP
+234 PPMPNRQVP
-243 PMPNGQPMPGRPMPM
+243 PMPNGQPMPGRPMPMQMGPDGKPMNGWPMPGRPMPM

-323 GPDGKP
+323 GLDGKPMNGQLMPGRPMPMQMGPDGKP
-329 MNGQPMP
+329 MNGRPMP

-347 GKPMNGQP
+347 GKPMNG
-355 MPGRP
+355 R
-360 MPMQMGPDGKP
+360 
-371 MNGQPMPGRPMP
+371 
-383 MQMGPDGKPMNG
+383 
-395 QPMPGRPMPMQMGP
+395 
-409 DGKPMNGQPM
+409 
-419 PGRPMPMQMGPDG
+419 
-432 KPMNGQPM
+432 
-440 PGRPMPM
+440 
-447 QMGPDGKPM
+447 
-456 NGQPMPG
+456 PMPG

-482 NRPSPSMPEKKPEA
+482 NRPASS
-496 APVPPMPEKK
+496 MPEKK